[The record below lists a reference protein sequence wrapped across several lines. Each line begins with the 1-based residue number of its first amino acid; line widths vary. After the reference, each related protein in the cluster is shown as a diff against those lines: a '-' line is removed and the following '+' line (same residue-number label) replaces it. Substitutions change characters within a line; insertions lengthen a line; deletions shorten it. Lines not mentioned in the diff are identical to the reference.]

1 MGLRLEYLFLATS
14 PRRTRRKKSPSIE
27 EWRKVTIRDENTEMR
42 SGEERVKKRGR
53 KIEDLKGENKEESEK
68 GWGKRGGK
76 KWREDFGCI
85 G

>member
-1 MGLRLEYLFLATS
+1 
-14 PRRTRRKKSPSIE
+14 
-27 EWRKVTIRDENTEMR
+27 MR
-42 SGEERVKKRGR
+42 SGKERVKKRGR

-85 G
+85 GEILARKPNGLHKSCA

>member
-1 MGLRLEYLFLATS
+1 
-14 PRRTRRKKSPSIE
+14 
-27 EWRKVTIRDENTEMR
+27 MR